1 LAIAIA
7 VVPAPLGSVRRQHRW
22 PELGFRWEH
31 ERRDSGIGQHIV
43 TTSTSSD
50 PEEADDAGAKQG
62 EQSGGQKH
70 CAPFDATAAVAAM
83 ARNPIW
89 LKYMPSAYGTGPGA
103 PQVGGFRDT
112 AWTRRRRAKPIG

>member
-1 LAIAIA
+1 MEKVRVSPEPVATAGRLTFPAPVPTAPRRLHLAIAIA

-70 CAPFDATAAVAAM
+70 CAPFDATAA
-83 ARNPIW
+83 
-89 LKYMPSAYGTGPGA
+89 
-103 PQVGGFRDT
+103 
-112 AWTRRRRAKPIG
+112 